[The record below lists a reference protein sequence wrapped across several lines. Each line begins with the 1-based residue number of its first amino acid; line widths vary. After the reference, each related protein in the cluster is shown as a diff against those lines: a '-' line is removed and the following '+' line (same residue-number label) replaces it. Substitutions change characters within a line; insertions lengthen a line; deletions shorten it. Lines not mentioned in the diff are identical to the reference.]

1 MWSVLFEINFT
12 TNIPSFPRKS
22 IQFFAL
28 SRFKRIDPLEYP
40 LWWRVKKILWHE
52 VFWIRKKRIILF
64 WRRFLYIWNWLLFFW
79 MMDSWFKDSVCHY
92 QCKCQVFGG
101 FWIESTQGR
110 IKVTTIYYQPIN
122 HYWLIGNASLG
133 CIGSWKMFEM
143 ISLKMKVKAK
153 SVYEHK
159 IQDFAKNSY
168 GRSSFDRVMSN
179 NHL

>member
-1 MWSVLFEINFT
+1 MTGEKNTLTRSILNSEKKDNTFLT
-12 TNIPSFPRKS
+12 PIP
-22 IQFFAL
+22 IYMELIA
-28 SRFKRIDPLEYP
+28 
-40 LWWRVKKILWHE
+40 
-52 VFWIRKKRIILF
+52 
-64 WRRFLYIWNWLLFFW
+64 FFW

-133 CIGSWKMFEM
+133 CIGSWKMFAM

-153 SVYEHK
+153 SVHEHK

-168 GRSSFDRVMSN
+168 GRSSFDRVMRN